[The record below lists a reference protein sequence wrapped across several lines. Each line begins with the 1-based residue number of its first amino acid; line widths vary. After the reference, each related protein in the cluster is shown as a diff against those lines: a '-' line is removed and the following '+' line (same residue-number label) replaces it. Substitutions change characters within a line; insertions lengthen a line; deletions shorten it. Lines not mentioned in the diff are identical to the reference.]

1 MARVKFLETADVL
14 AAAAELAGGRSDE
27 LGEVDLGRLEAA
39 LLRVRAAEPEDADE
53 AAALVFAEL
62 TRARPF
68 PHANRAVAWLAACQL
83 LSLNGG
89 VMPAGDSEDL
99 VALLG
104 EVAVGGDVERLT
116 SWIRARCGPA
126 GGRSEEGRRL
136 FERFSDDAREVVEGA
151 QQEARD
157 LGHDFLGTEHLLL
170 GLLRGPSGAATAAL
184 EGAGVTTQAVREGVR
199 NLIGPSTG
207 RGRRSPHFTPRTKKV
222 LELSLREAM
231 RSKSSRIGPEHILL
245 GILRE
250 GSGVAS
256 KVMDD
261 LGVDAGTL
269 RRQVE
274 AGAHASDSPMVE
286 PGLHGIDLG
295 AYRQRMLGDLDV
307 LTGRI
312 RELEAECDRLRGILH
327 RHGIEP
333 DGGERS
339 A

>member
-1 MARVKFLETADVL
+1 MRFLEAADVL
-14 AAAAELAGGRSDE
+14 AAAAELAGGRTDE
-27 LGEVDLGRLEAA
+27 LGEVDLARLEAA
-39 LLRVRAAEPEDADE
+39 LLRVRAAGPGDPAE

-62 TRARPF
+62 SRARPF
-68 PHANRAVAWLAACQL
+68 PAANRAVAWLAACQL

-89 VMPAGDSEDL
+89 ALPAEASPDL
-99 VALLG
+99 VLLG
-104 EVAVGGDVERLT
+104 EVAVGGGVERLT
-116 SWIRARCGPA
+116 SWIRDRCGPA
-126 GGRSEEGRRL
+126 GRRGEEGRGM
-136 FERFSDDAREVVEGA
+136 FERFSDEAREVVEAA

-170 GLLRGPSGAATAAL
+170 GLLQGRGGVATAAL
-184 EGAGVTTQAVREGVR
+184 ARAGVTTQAVRDGVR
-199 NLIGPSTG
+199 SVIGPSSG
-207 RGRRSPHFTPRTKKV
+207 RAHKSPHFTPRTKKV

-231 RSKSSRIGPEHILL
+231 RSKSRRIGPEHILL

-256 KVMDD
+256 KVMED
-261 LGVDAGTL
+261 LGVDAGAL
-269 RRQVE
+269 RRDLE
-274 AGAHASDSPMVE
+274 RGGHASDSPVVE
-286 PGLHGIDLG
+286 PGMQGIDLG
-295 AYRQRMLGDLDV
+295 TYRQRMLGDLDV